1 MARLLLLCLLEKS
14 IPGSCS
20 FRHKALNAGRL
31 RPNVTLK
38 ATFYESL
45 IGNVE
50 DNARLLTCFKDDS
63 PDHDVPRANPASKGK
78 SGMPTSAQ
86 SGACLFPGV
95 AAFITSLCTQ
105 VT

>member
-1 MARLLLLCLLEKS
+1 MVS
-14 IPGSCS
+14 
-20 FRHKALNAGRL
+20 
-31 RPNVTLK
+31 LK

-50 DNARLLTCFKDDS
+50 DNARMLTCFKDDS
-63 PDHDVPRANPASKGK
+63 PDHAPAYPVRKGK
-78 SGMPTSAQ
+78 SGMPTSVQ
-86 SGACLFPGV
+86 SGPCPFPGV